1 MSEKESSLLG
11 GHKIQGDLPCMF
23 CQARAS
29 SICSVLKNDEIACL
43 NDIITRRQIGTGNR
57 LFIEGDR
64 AGHYFV
70 VTEGCVMV
78 FKEAHDGRRQ
88 ITGFLYPGD
97 MLGLNNLGRFSY
109 TAEAISD
116 TVVCE
121 YPIDKLTQLFGDFP
135 EMEHWMLRH
144 CSNELASAHDQMFLL
159 GRKNAAEKI
168 ATFLWFLLLR
178 IRFRNPD
185 ATAVNL
191 PMSRRDIADYLGLTV
206 ETVSRTITRMR
217 VAGTIKTIGNEVIE
231 VLDVQGLQILA
242 GADDTWVPATARA
255 A

>member
-1 MSEKESSLLG
+1 MSENDSSLLG
-11 GHKIQGDLPCMF
+11 GHKIAGDLPCLF
-23 CQARAS
+23 CQARATS
-29 SICSVLKNDEIACL
+29 LCSVMSNDDIGCL
-43 NDIITRRQIGTGNR
+43 NEIVTRRQIETGNR
-57 LFIEGDR
+57 LFVEGDR

-70 VTEGCVMV
+70 VTEGCIMV

-97 MLGLNNLGRFSY
+97 FLGLNHMGRFSY

-116 TVVCE
+116 TIVCE
-121 YPIDKLTQLFGDFP
+121 YPIDKLTRLFRDFP
-135 EMEHWMLRH
+135 EMEHWMLQH

-159 GRKNAAEKI
+159 GRKNATEKI
-168 ATFLWFLLLR
+168 ATFLWFLLQR
-178 IRFRNPD
+178 IRFRNAD

-217 VAGTIKTIGNEVIE
+217 VAGTIKTVGNEVIE
-231 VLDVQGLQILA
+231 ILNVQDLQALA